1 MSLSS
6 SFRLTLGIAT
16 LATLSACSLFS
27 PNDDVYVNLVGL
39 EPLPSQ
45 EMEARFAVKLRV
57 QNPNDT
63 AIHYN
68 GLALE
73 LRVNNRPLA
82 TGVSD
87 EQGEV
92 PRYGETVISVPV
104 TISAFSVVRQAW
116 GIAGSSAYPART
128 GVPYELNGKLGGG
141 LWGAARFTDNGELQL
156 PTTLAP

>member
-1 MSLSS
+1 MPPSS
-6 SFRLTLGIAT
+6 PFRHALGIAM
-16 LATLSACSLFS
+16 LSTLSACSLFS
-27 PNDDVYVNLVGL
+27 PKDNVYVNLVGL

-68 GLALE
+68 GMAIE
-73 LRVNNRPLA
+73 LRLNNRPLA

-116 GIAGSSAYPART
+116 GIAGNSASPART
-128 GVPYELNGKLGGG
+128 GVPYELTGKLGGG
-141 LWGAARFTDNGELQL
+141 LWGAARFNDAGELQL
-156 PTTLAP
+156 PPTSSP

>member
-1 MSLSS
+1 MSPFLH
-6 SFRLTLGIAT
+6 FRQALGIAM
-16 LATLSACSLFS
+16 LATLSACSLFN
-27 PNDDVYVNLVGL
+27 PKDEVYVNLVGL

-45 EMEARFAVKLRV
+45 EMEARFALKLRV

-63 AIHYN
+63 AIRYN
-68 GLALE
+68 GLAVE

-92 PRYGETVISVPV
+92 PRYGETVIRVPV

-116 GIAGSSAYPART
+116 GIAGSSTSPAHT
-128 GVPYELNGKLGGG
+128 GLPYELNGKLGGG
-141 LWGAARFTDNGELQL
+141 LWGATRFTDTGELQL
-156 PTTLAP
+156 PSTPTP

>member
-1 MSLSS
+1 MSPSPLIRHTISA
-6 SFRLTLGIAT
+6 FA
-16 LATLSACSLFS
+16 LASLSACSLFS

-57 QNPNDT
+57 QNPNET
-63 AIHYN
+63 AIRYN

-116 GIAGSSAYPART
+116 GIAGSSAYPAHT

-141 LWGAARFTDNGELQL
+141 LWGAARFTDTGDLQL
-156 PTTLAP
+156 PASLAP

>member
-1 MSLSS
+1 MSPL
-6 SFRLTLGIAT
+6 RTTRHAIGVAL
-16 LATLSACSLFS
+16 LASLSACSLFS
-27 PNDDVYVNLVGL
+27 PRDDVYVNLVGL

-68 GLALE
+68 GLAVE
-73 LRVNNRPLA
+73 LRINNRPLA

-87 EQGEV
+87 AQGEV

-116 GIAGSSAYPART
+116 GIAGSDVSPTQT

-141 LWGAARFTDNGELQL
+141 LWGAARFTDTGDLQL
-156 PTTLAP
+156 PATLAP

>member
-1 MSLSS
+1 MPAL
-6 SFRLTLGIAT
+6 RTIRHAIGAAL
-16 LATLSACSLFS
+16 LASLSACSLFS
-27 PNDDVYVNLVGL
+27 PRDDVYVNLVGL

-68 GLALE
+68 GLAVE
-73 LRVNNRPLA
+73 LRINNRPLA

-87 EQGEV
+87 AQGEV

-116 GIAGSSAYPART
+116 GIASSNVSPAQT

-141 LWGAARFTDNGELQL
+141 LWGAARFTDTGDLQL
-156 PTTLAP
+156 PATLVP

>member
-1 MSLSS
+1 MSPARL
-6 SFRLTLGIAT
+6 FRPFIAV
-16 LATLSACSLFS
+16 LALASLSACSLLG
-27 PNDDVYVNLVGL
+27 PKDDVYVNLVGL

-63 AIHYN
+63 AIRYN

-73 LRVNNRPLA
+73 LRINNRPLA

-116 GIAGSSAYPART
+116 GIADSSVSPTRT

-141 LWGAARFTDNGELQL
+141 LWGTARFTDTGELQL
-156 PTTLAP
+156 PTTLSP